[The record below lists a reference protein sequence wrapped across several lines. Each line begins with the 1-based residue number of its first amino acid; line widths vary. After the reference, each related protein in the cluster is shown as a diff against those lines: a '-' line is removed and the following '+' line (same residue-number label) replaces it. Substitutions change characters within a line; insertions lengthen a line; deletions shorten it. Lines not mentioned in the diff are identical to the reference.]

1 MEKIQ
6 IRKIKKEEGREKKQ
20 FLRIVFLYL
29 LYHAYK
35 AFKRF
40 YPTLMAIQKQ
50 TKKLLTEKA
59 SSSWR
64 T

>member
-6 IRKIKKEEGREKKQ
+6 IRLIKKEEGREKNP
-20 FLRIVFLYL
+20 FLKIFFLYL

-35 AFKRF
+35 VFKRF

-50 TKKLLTEKA
+50 TKKLPTEKV
-59 SSSWR
+59 
-64 T
+64 